1 MDYLKLPLDFSTA
14 LKGQM
19 ERCSYEESIAQHIMM
34 LIVTH
39 YGEMEGKND
48 YGSVIWDLEYNQV
61 VINNDWE
68 EKVRKSLE
76 KTITN
81 YERRLRD
88 IRVQVTLTEV
98 EEEIRN
104 KYPNARRRVKI
115 SVKGFMTSNGKS
127 FHFSTYLY
135 ISPISQ

>member
-1 MDYLKLPLDFSTA
+1 MDYLKLPLDLSSA
-14 LKGQM
+14 LKGKL
-19 ERCSYEESIAQHIMM
+19 EKCSYEESIAQHIMM

-39 YGEMEGKND
+39 YGEVEGKDD

-68 EKVRKSLE
+68 EDVRKSLE
-76 KTITN
+76 LTIST
-81 YERRLRD
+81 YEQRLKEVKV
-88 IRVQVTLTEV
+88 RVALTEV

-115 SVKGFMTSNGKS
+115 WVSGQLVSNGKS
-127 FHFSTYLY
+127 FNFSTHLF

>member
-1 MDYLKLPLDFSTA
+1 MNYLKLPLDLSSA
-14 LKGQM
+14 LKGKM
-19 ERCSYEESIAQHIMM
+19 ERCTYEESIAQHIMM

-39 YGEMEGKND
+39 YGEVEGKYD

-68 EKVRKSLE
+68 DNVRKSLE
-76 KTITN
+76 ETIAT
-81 YERRLRD
+81 YEQRLKN
-88 IRVQVTLTEV
+88 IRVQVLLTEV

-104 KYPNARRRVKI
+104 KYPNARRRVRI
-115 SVKGFMTSNGKS
+115 SVNGELKNNGKS
-127 FHFSTYLY
+127 FNFSTHLY

>member
-1 MDYLKLPLDFSTA
+1 MDYLKLPLNFSAA

-19 ERCSYEESIAQHIMM
+19 ERCTYEESIAQHIMM

-48 YGSVIWDLEYNQV
+48 YGSVIWDLEYNQM

-68 EKVRKSLE
+68 EKVSKSLE
-76 KTITN
+76 KTITD
-81 YERRLRD
+81 YERRLKD
-88 IRVQVTLTEV
+88 IHVQIALTEV

-104 KYPNARRRVKI
+104 KFSNARRRVKI
-115 SVKGFMTSNGKS
+115 NIKGTLISNGKS
-127 FHFSTYLY
+127 FHFGTYLY

>member
-1 MDYLKLPLDFSTA
+1 MDYLKLPLDFSAA
-14 LKGQM
+14 LKGRM

-39 YGEMEGKND
+39 HGEMEGKND
-48 YGSVIWDLEYNQV
+48 YGSIIWDLEYNQA

-68 EKVRKSLE
+68 DTVRKSLE
-76 KTITN
+76 KTITD
-81 YERRLRD
+81 YERRLKD
-88 IRVQVTLTEV
+88 IRVQVALTEV

-104 KYPNARRRVKI
+104 KYPNARRRVRI
-115 SVKGFMTSNGKS
+115 SVIGYMVSNGKP